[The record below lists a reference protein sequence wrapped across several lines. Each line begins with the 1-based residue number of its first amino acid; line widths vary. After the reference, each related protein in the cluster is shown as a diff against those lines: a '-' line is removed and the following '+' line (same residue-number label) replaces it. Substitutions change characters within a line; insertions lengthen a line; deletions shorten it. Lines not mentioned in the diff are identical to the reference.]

1 VTLPISLADDVY
13 RTGFNQSRAAGYE
26 GSCFALLRQPER
38 ALLALNEAAALCG
51 PTLLHRRSMHLAD
64 RGTVYAQLGDVQTA
78 CSLMSEVLDVTEQ
91 SKSLIGLQK
100 VFKGRKELDP
110 WKESSEV
117 KNLDERLRDLL
128 IRLTKL
134 KEQVH

>member
-1 VTLPISLADDVY
+1 
-13 RTGFNQSRAAGYE
+13 
-26 GSCFALLRQPER
+26 
-38 ALLALNEAAALCG
+38 
-51 PTLLHRRSMHLAD
+51 
-64 RGTVYAQLGDVQTA
+64 
-78 CSLMSEVLDVTEQ
+78 VTEQ

-100 VFKGRKELDP
+100 VFKGKKELDP

-117 KNLDERLRDLL
+117 KNLDERLHDLL